1 MKRSFPFIK
10 LISQTSIMFILDQKL
25 RQDSFLLGNLELCQV
40 LLMNDSNYPWLI
52 LVPQKNNLIEIF
64 DLSFDEQ
71 ILLLKEINFVV
82 DLLKKEYPYHKFNIA
97 NLGNIVSQLHIHVIV
112 RQKNDATFPKP
123 VWGNAPA
130 VPYSG
135 NILNETL
142 KNLQKYFNR

>member
-1 MKRSFPFIK
+1 
-10 LISQTSIMFILDQKL
+10 MFILDKKL

-82 DLLKKEYPYHKFNIA
+82 DLLKKEYPCYKFNIA